1 MEIRTKSNILHKI
14 LSIDNIDNIIPAWTL
29 NPQKFIEK
37 YENKTPS
44 LDERLKSIKKVQK
57 MGIKIRIS
65 IDPIIIEKD
74 FIDEYKKLVYKI
86 FKVLNRELIR
96 DISLGVFRIPNI
108 YLKNLKKHSNSP
120 IVFSDFEVKN
130 SIATYPMNNKE
141 YAINNMLSL
150 LSKFID
156 KEKIFII

>member
-1 MEIRTKSNILHKI
+1 
-14 LSIDNIDNIIPAWTL
+14 
-29 NPQKFIEK
+29 
-37 YENKTPS
+37 
-44 LDERLKSIKKVQK
+44 
-57 MGIKIRIS
+57 
-65 IDPIIIEKD
+65 
-74 FIDEYKKLVYKI
+74 
-86 FKVLNRELIR
+86 
-96 DISLGVFRIPNI
+96 
-108 YLKNLKKHSNSP
+108 LKNLKKHSNSP